1 MKGTHTPPPPQLRL
15 YSFAWAKLKIA
26 YNFFRT
32 PGGHGVNTKVVDI
45 DKIYLNMQYETDP
58 IAQF

>member
-1 MKGTHTPPPPQLRL
+1 MSKIVRANFEQSAKNTFFDKKLLIIFFGTPD
-15 YSFAWAKLKIA
+15 
-26 YNFFRT
+26 
-32 PGGHGVNTKVVDI
+32 GHGVNTEVVDI

>member
-1 MKGTHTPPPPQLRL
+1 MQKNTFFDKKLLIIFFGTPD
-15 YSFAWAKLKIA
+15 
-26 YNFFRT
+26 
-32 PGGHGVNTKVVDI
+32 GHGVNTEVVDI

>member
-1 MKGTHTPPPPQLRL
+1 MQKKTFFDEKWL
-15 YSFAWAKLKIA
+15 I
-26 YNFFRT
+26 NFFGT
-32 PGGHGVNTKVVDI
+32 PGGHGVNTEVVDI

>member
-1 MKGTHTPPPPQLRL
+1 MSKIVRANFEQSEKNT
-15 YSFAWAKLKIA
+15 FFDKKLLI
-26 YNFFRT
+26 NFFWA
-32 PGGHGVNTKVVDI
+32 PGGHGVNTEVVDI